1 MRSEAF
7 TWRPVYD
14 LVLSLYE
21 VGSLEKVHLWVDG
34 VHDPFIEIHI
44 KNLSITSRLIY
55 CIDPG
60 SVAKLTEKLN
70 SKLPKELIRGAC

>member
-1 MRSEAF
+1 MRSEVF
-7 TWRPVYD
+7 GWRAIYD
-14 LVLSLYE
+14 IVLSLYE
-21 VGSLEKVHLWVDG
+21 VGSLKSVSIWSSGELE
-34 VHDPFIEIHI
+34 PFVEIHI

-70 SKLPKELIRGAC
+70 NKLPKELIRGVC